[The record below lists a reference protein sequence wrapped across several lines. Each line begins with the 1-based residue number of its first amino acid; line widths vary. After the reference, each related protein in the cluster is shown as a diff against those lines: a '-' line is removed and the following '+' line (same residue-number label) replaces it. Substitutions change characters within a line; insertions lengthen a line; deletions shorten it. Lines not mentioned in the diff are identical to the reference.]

1 MVRTMLAHELL
12 GVPSLTFVEPDYASM
27 PDICYNQVI
36 AGLDGDEGR
45 LLIDEEDNPLALAIG
60 NRDAWTAASFH
71 LRRPDVSVLERFE
84 SLSGE
89 IWQESRGVWESAVRE
104 HFSSFIRENV
114 PPSIEDCNPERAT
127 SVLELLMKECDGLE
141 PGACL
146 DFCCGSGI
154 ASAALR
160 NLGFS
165 PVSFDNDPGLLS
177 RGFAS
182 HRLEPAS
189 TLCIDARIAP
199 SYVNPVIFSVGLMFG
214 EITSFNEDIWGP
226 IVTSMARLTENG
238 LISTGTQKE
247 AEFVA
252 RKVDETGKK
261 TRMYEND
268 RDPVYDRWVCLISG

>member
-1 MVRTMLAHELL
+1 MQAHELL

-27 PDICYNQVI
+27 PDMCYNQVI
-36 AGLDGDEGR
+36 TGLAGEEGR
-45 LLIDEEDNPLALAIG
+45 LLVDEEDNPLALAIG
-60 NRDAWTAASFH
+60 CMNAWTAASFH
-71 LRRPDVSVLERFE
+71 LRRPDITVIERFE

-89 IWQESRGVWESAVRE
+89 IWQESREVWEAAVRE
-104 HFSSFIRENV
+104 YFSSFIRENV
-114 PPSIEDCNPERAT
+114 PPSIEDCNPERAR
-127 SVLELLMKECDGLE
+127 SVLELLREVCDSLE
-141 PGACL
+141 QGICL

-165 PVSFDNDPGLLS
+165 PVSLDNDPGLLS

-182 HRLEPAS
+182 RRLEPAS
-189 TLCIDARIAP
+189 TLCIDARIAS
-199 SYVNPVIFSVGLMFG
+199 SYVKPVHFSVGLMFG

-226 IVTSMARLTENG
+226 IITSMARLSEKG

-252 RKVDETGKK
+252 RKVAETGKK
-261 TRMYEND
+261 TRVWEND
-268 RDPVYDRWVCLISG
+268 RDPVYDRWVCLVSG